1 MWVRR
6 TTIIRRGGL
15 ALLLLA
21 SGWVQADPWL
31 APGNLALRHDIEL
44 LADAGII
51 RGPVMTWPM
60 SWPDISRDVLAAA
73 DTAQGDPSIDK
84 ALARVKRAARAAQQD
99 GPGGLELRAAGSSD
113 APEWRAF
120 SDQPREQGEVSVA
133 SSWMTERFAARVQ
146 VTGVASPTD
155 DKSVRLD
162 GSYVGVNVGNFMISA
177 GGMERWWGPG
187 WDGSLILGTNAR
199 PIPSLTVERNYTDP
213 FKSRW
218 LRWIGPWR
226 ASIAVGQAEGATTAR
241 DGRLPVLPDVRFL
254 AARVNFKPRPWME
267 FALTRS
273 AQFCGQGRDCS
284 LTTIKD
290 LLLGRDN
297 QIVNGN
303 TSTQPGNQMAGYDLR
318 IRAPWTRIPAR
329 VYVQAIG
336 EDEANG
342 LPSKFLGVM
351 GAEAW
356 GSMALGSWRLRAEF
370 TDTACV
376 FTRQNPEF
384 NCSYRNSLFPQGYSY
399 RGRMIGHGLDND
411 SRMASIGAVLV
422 RPSGDSWSI
431 VLRDAR
437 INRGGRVP
445 DLAHALSAGP
455 SKLRNADLEY
465 HHGFTAGDIRVGVAL
480 DDYSGARTDSSTRG
494 FIEWRQRF

>member
-1 MWVRR
+1 M
-6 TTIIRRGGL
+6 IRRG
-15 ALLLLA
+15 ACAVLLFV

-31 APGNLALRHDIEL
+31 APGDLALRHDIEL

-73 DTAQGDPSIDK
+73 DTAQGDPSIDE

-146 VTGVASPTD
+146 VTGVASPSD
-155 DKSVRLD
+155 DKTVRLD
-162 GSYVGVNVGNFMISA
+162 GSYVGVNLGNFMISA
-177 GGMERWWGPG
+177 GEMERWWGPG

-199 PIPSLTVERNYTDP
+199 PIPSVTVERNYTDP
-213 FKSRW
+213 FKTKW

-226 ASIAVGQAEGATTAR
+226 ASIAVGQAEGASTAR
-241 DGRLPVLPDVRFL
+241 DGALTVLPDVRFL

-267 FALTRS
+267 IALTRS

-284 LTTIKD
+284 LGTIKD

-297 QIVNGN
+297 QVVGG
-303 TSTQPGNQMAGYDLR
+303 STASQPGNQMAGYDVRLR
-318 IRAPWTRIPAR
+318 SPWKNIPVAM
-329 VYVQAIG
+329 YAQFIG

-356 GSMALGSWRLRAEF
+356 GWMALGSWRLRVEF

-384 NCSYRNSLFPQGYSY
+384 DCSYRNGLFPQGYTY
-399 RGRMIGHGLDND
+399 RGRVIGHGLDND
-411 SRMASIGAVLV
+411 SRMASIAAMLV
-422 RPSGDSWSI
+422 RPSGETWQLT
-431 VLRDAR
+431 VRDAR
-437 INRGGRVP
+437 INRNGAVP
-445 DLAHALSAGP
+445 DRAHALSAGP
-455 SKLRNADLEY
+455 SKLRNAEIEY
-465 HHGFTAGDIRVGVAL
+465 HRGIRLGTLRVGLAL
-480 DDYSGARTDSSTRG
+480 DNYSWVRTDSSTRG
-494 FIEWRQRF
+494 FVEWRQRF